1 MGKYTIRVVTGDS
14 LLAGSC
20 NQVQLWLV
28 GEHWEADLGKKLR
41 PVRRGT
47 EFKVGVPLHLGRL
60 LLVKLRKDEHL
71 GDFDWFCKWI
81 SVRRPGTNGE
91 ALFPCYS
98 WVQGSGIVC
107 LPEGT
112 EDVPV
117 SPSKPLIPH
126 QIPRNPPSHSSP
138 IPCSPSRWGSWKDGL
153 ILPVVGRT
161 PWDLPKNERFR
172 EDKDFDFSFSLAKA
186 YVPGWVGTCTP
197 ACKVG
202 SFLDLL
208 ALPFFPQVGGLGP
221 QGTLELT
228 NPVKRLEDF
237 KRIFPSAKTALAEKV
252 RNSWKDDALFGYQFL
267 SGANPM
273 LLRCSSSLPARLVLP
288 PGMEDLKTQLEKELQ
303 VPLVMLKLQPDGK
316 LLPMVIQL
324 QPPHHGCPTPMLP
337 SNPPMAWLLAKTWV
351 RSSDF
356 QMHQLQSHLLRGH
369 LMAEVISVATMRTLP
384 SLHPIYKLLIP
395 HFRHTMEINIPARS
409 NLVSRWGIF
418 DLRATACLTYHSLCP
433 LADLADHGLLDLK
446 ASLYG
451 QDALRLWGIISWYVE
466 GMVSLFYMTD
476 EAVRDDPEL
485 QAWSREITETGLQV
499 AASLLVTQVPC
510 LLRHPVQLCHF
521 VTMCIFT
528 CPGQHASVHLGQL
541 DWYSWIPNGPCTM
554 WKPPPVS
561 KDVTEKD
568 IVDSLPTAHEAHMQ
582 KTFTKFLS
590 RFQPIMGWYSWPR
603 GPGLSCFVLPF
614 SGALGQHK
622 ERYFSGP
629 RPQAVAAVD
638 QEIEARNA
646 GLQLPYEYLRPSMV
660 ENSVT
665 I

>member
-28 GEHWEADLGKKLR
+28 GEHWEADLGQKLR
-41 PVRRGT
+41 PMRRGVSAPSS
-47 EFKVGVPLHLGRL
+47 KSAPLHLGRL
-60 LLVKLRKDEHL
+60 PLVKLRKDEHL

-81 SVRRPGTNGE
+81 SVRGPGTNGE
-91 ALFPCYS
+91 ALFPCYC

-112 EDVPV
+112 GEGGGATDDQ
-117 SPSKPLIPH
+117 SLFKTHREQEI
-126 QIPRNPPSHSSP
+126 QKRK
-138 IPCSPSRWGSWKDGL
+138 RMWGSWKDGL
-153 ILPVVGRT
+153 ILPVAGRT
-161 PWDLPKNERFR
+161 PWDLPKNERFQ
-172 EDKDFDFSFSLAKA
+172 EDKDFDFSFSLAK
-186 YVPGWVGTCTP
+186 
-197 ACKVG
+197 
-202 SFLDLL
+202 
-208 ALPFFPQVGGLGP
+208 VGGLGP
-221 QGTLELT
+221 QGDT
-228 NPVKRLEDF
+228 NPVKRPEDF
-237 KRIFPSAKTALAEKV
+237 KRIFPSAKTAL
-252 RNSWKDDALFGYQFL
+252 DDALFGYQFL
-267 SGANPM
+267 SAW
-273 LLRCSSSLPARLVLP
+273 LVLP

-303 VPLVMLKLQPDGK
+303 VLYGVKLNVIILKQQYVAAPLVMLKLQPDGK

-384 SLHPIYKLLIP
+384 SLHPIYKG
-395 HFRHTMEINIPARS
+395 
-409 NLVSRWGIF
+409 VSTSSGGHVDI
-418 DLRATACLTYHSLCP
+418 LQRATACLTYHSLCP
-433 LADLADHGLLDLK
+433 LADLADR
-446 ASLYG
+446 
-451 QDALRLWGIISWYVE
+451 QDALRLWGIISRRYVE
-466 GMVSLFYMTD
+466 GMVGLFYMTD

-485 QAWSREITETGLQV
+485 QAWCREITETGLQGARDRGFPV
-499 AASLLVTQVPC
+499 SLDT
-510 LLRHPVQLCHF
+510 RVQLCHF
-521 VTMCIFT
+521 VTMCIFM
-528 CPGQHASVHLGQL
+528 CPGQHASAHLGQL

-554 WKPPPVS
+554 RKPPPVS

-568 IVDSLPTAHEAHMQ
+568 IMDSLPTAHQAHMQ
-582 KTFTKFLS
+582 KTFTKFLG
-590 RFQPIMGWYSWPR
+590 RRQPIM
-603 GPGLSCFVLPF
+603 V
-614 SGALGQHK
+614 ALGQHK